1 MEILTFHSLHESW
14 QFSMY
19 GRHLTAVS
27 KCNQMVCSGTP
38 EHKKVLL
45 MRVLSPVSY
54 KWRQVYGWYKM
65 AYSHQVKLHQE
76 RQNGNLFSWPLL
88 LKKMLETASV
98 VVFVCVFLLFSYTVS
113 VAKGVLQPFFFFFQ
127 VTKHFPAGLTL
138 FPFSKCFLFPFFP
151 FSNFDYKYYFS
162 LPCISSYSSGI
173 GCLYSSPFLP
183 FTPRDSH
190 VLRNC
195 LNSRSNY
202 IFIHMMQK
210 AQQNR
215 MAPWEC

>member
-98 VVFVCVFLLFSYTVS
+98 VVFVCVFLLFSYIVS
-113 VAKGVLQPFFFFFQ
+113 VAKGVLQPFFFFFPGDQ
-127 VTKHFPAGLTL
+127 TL
-138 FPFSKCFLFPFFP
+138 
-151 FSNFDYKYYFS
+151 
-162 LPCISSYSSGI
+162 SSRSHP
-173 GCLYSSPFLP
+173 LPFLQMLFISIFP
-183 FTPRDSH
+183 IFQFWLQ
-190 VLRNC
+190 VL
-195 LNSRSNY
+195 LLPSLH
-202 IFIHMMQK
+202 IQL
-210 AQQNR
+210 
-215 MAPWEC
+215 